1 MDASAFLKS
10 MTQPLGQLEAYHQA
24 DLQARVERYL
34 NDLQS
39 GLQVVYPQ
47 AEAVAQRVAQVIG
60 QNLAQ
65 RPAEL
70 LALDL
75 RRVHTPDW
83 FQQPHMHGYIAYA
96 DRFAGNLKGVAEH
109 IPYLKELGIR
119 YLHLMPLLLPR
130 EGESDGGYAVA
141 DYRRVR
147 PDLGSMDDLEAL
159 CTQLR
164 QEDISLCL
172 DLVLNH
178 VAREHPWAEAA
189 RKGDPHYRG
198 YFYIFPDRT
207 LPDAFERSLPEVF
220 PDFAPGNFTWDD
232 ELKGWV
238 WTTFHSWQWDVNW
251 SNPEVFLEYL
261 DLILWLANKGV
272 EVFRLD
278 AIAFIWKRL
287 GTSCQNQPEVH
298 ALTQALRA
306 AVRMAAPA
314 VAFKAEAIV
323 APEDLMAYLGTGAHY
338 GKVSDLAYH
347 NTLMVQIWS
356 SLASRD
362 TRLFTQALRRFPQ
375 KPPSTAWATYLRCHD
390 DIGWAISDTDAA
402 AVGLSGPAHRQ
413 FLSEFYKGD
422 FPGSFARGMH
432 FQENPATGDRRTSGS
447 TASLAGLETALASGN
462 PRLIHLALERILLA
476 HAVFIGYGEGIPL
489 IYMGDE
495 LGLLNDYDYV
505 QDPAHKDD
513 NRWLHRPKMDWAKAE
528 KRQQEGTLEHRLFHG
543 IKRLLEA
550 RARTPQLH
558 AAFPTEALWQSNPHL
573 LVLKRAHPMG
583 TLVQVYNFSE
593 QDQPLPWETLRTEG
607 IVQPYDRI
615 EENIAPAYLRPYARL
630 WLVQSPLEGRL

>member
-10 MTQPLGQLEAYHQA
+10 ITQPLGQLEAYHQA

-130 EGESDGGYAVA
+130 EGENDGGYAVA

-147 PDLGSMDDLEAL
+147 PDLGRMDDLEAL

-278 AIAFIWKRL
+278 AIAFIWKRM

-432 FQENPATGDRRTSGS
+432 FQENPATSDRRTSGS

>member
-1 MDASAFLKS
+1 MDEALFFAGIASQMGRPGTYQA
-10 MTQPLGQLEAYHQA
+10 A
-24 DLQARVERYL
+24 DLQARVRRHL
-34 NDLQS
+34 PDLMA
-39 GLQVVYPQ
+39 GLQAVYPQ
-47 AEAVAQRVAQVIG
+47 APAVAERAAQVIG
-60 QNLAQ
+60 RNLAE
-65 RPAEL
+65 RPPEL

-75 RRVHTPDW
+75 ERIHTPDW

-96 DRFAGNLKGVAEH
+96 DRFAGTLQGVGQH
-109 IPYLKELGIR
+109 IGYLKELGIR

-130 EGESDGGYAVA
+130 EGENDGGYAVA
-141 DYRRVR
+141 DYRQVR
-147 PDLGSMDDLEAL
+147 PDLGSMEDLEAL

-164 QEDISLCL
+164 HEGISLCL

-178 VAREHPWAEAA
+178 VAREHPWALAA
-189 RKGDPHYRG
+189 RRGDPKYRN
-198 YFYIFPDRT
+198 YFYIYPDRT
-207 LPDAFERSLPEVF
+207 IPDQFERTLPEIF
-220 PDFAPGNFTWDD
+220 PDFAPGNFTWDE

-238 WTTFHSWQWDVNW
+238 WTTFNRWQWDVNW

-278 AIAFIWKRL
+278 AIAFTWKRL
-287 GTSCQNQPEVH
+287 GTHCQNQPEVH

-323 APEDLMAYLGTGAHY
+323 APEDLIAYLGSGKHY
-338 GKVSDLAYH
+338 GKVSELAYH

-402 AVGLSGPAHRQ
+402 AVGLSGPAHRR
-413 FLSEFYKGD
+413 FLSDFYKGD
-422 FPGSFARGMH
+422 FPGSFARGLH

-447 TASLAGLETALASGN
+447 AASLAGLEAALESGN
-462 PRLIHLALERILLA
+462 PRLINLAVERILLA

-495 LGLLNDYDYV
+495 LGMLNDYDYA
-505 QDPAHKDD
+505 QEPAHQDD
-513 NRWLHRPKMDWAKAE
+513 NRWLHRPRMDWAKAQ
-528 KRQQEGTLEHRLFHG
+528 KRHQEGTVEHQIFHG
-543 IKRLLEA
+543 IKGLLQA
-550 RARTPQLH
+550 RARTPQMH
-558 AAFPTEALWQSNPHL
+558 AAFPTQALWQPNPHL
-573 LVLKRAHPMG
+573 LLLKREHPQG
-583 TLVQVYNFSE
+583 RLVQVYNFSE
-593 QDQPLPWETLRTEG
+593 QDQPFPFEALGQEG
-607 IVQPYDRI
+607 IVQPFDQI
-615 EENIAPAYLRPYARL
+615 TQAPAPAYLGPYARL
-630 WLVQSPLEGRL
+630 WLTQHPV

>member
-1 MDASAFLKS
+1 MD
-10 MTQPLGQLEAYHQA
+10 GQRFFQNIAHQIEALDAYRA
-24 DLQARVERYL
+24 AEIKARVQRYL
-34 NDLQS
+34 DDLWS
-39 GLQVVYPQ
+39 GLQAAYPQ
-47 AEAVAQRVAQVIG
+47 AEAVAERVAVVIG
-60 QNLAQ
+60 RQLAQ

-70 LALDL
+70 QALDL
-75 RRVHTPDW
+75 ERIHTPDW
-83 FQQPHMHGYIAYA
+83 FQCPMIHGYIAYA

-130 EGESDGGYAVA
+130 EGENDGGYAVA

-147 PDLGSMDDLEAL
+147 PDLGTMDDLEAL
-159 CTQLR
+159 CTALR
-164 QEDISLCL
+164 REGISLCL

-189 RKGDPHYRG
+189 RKGDPHCRG

-207 LPDAFERSLPEVF
+207 LPDAFECSLPEIF
-220 PDFAPGNFTWDD
+220 PHFAPGNFTWDD
-232 ELKGWV
+232 DLKGWV

-306 AVRMAAPA
+306 AVRIAAPA

-323 APEDLMAYLGTGAHY
+323 APEDLVAYLGTGAHY

-362 TRLFTQALRRFPQ
+362 TRLMTQALRRFPQ
-375 KPPSTAWATYLRCHD
+375 KPPSTTWATYLRCHD

-402 AVGLSGPAHRQ
+402 AVGLSGPAHRH
-413 FLSEFYKGD
+413 
-422 FPGSFARGMH
+422 FPG
-432 FQENPATGDRRTSGS
+432 
-447 TASLAGLETALASGN
+447 
-462 PRLIHLALERILLA
+462 
-476 HAVFIGYGEGIPL
+476 
-489 IYMGDE
+489 
-495 LGLLNDYDYV
+495 
-505 QDPAHKDD
+505 
-513 NRWLHRPKMDWAKAE
+513 
-528 KRQQEGTLEHRLFHG
+528 
-543 IKRLLEA
+543 
-550 RARTPQLH
+550 
-558 AAFPTEALWQSNPHL
+558 
-573 LVLKRAHPMG
+573 
-583 TLVQVYNFSE
+583 
-593 QDQPLPWETLRTEG
+593 
-607 IVQPYDRI
+607 
-615 EENIAPAYLRPYARL
+615 
-630 WLVQSPLEGRL
+630 

>member
-1 MDASAFLKS
+1 MDVAAFLKS
-10 MTQPLGQLEAYHQA
+10 ITQPLGQLEAYRQA

-39 GLQVVYPQ
+39 GLQAVYPQ
-47 AEAVAQRVAQVIG
+47 AEAVAERVAQVIG

-75 RRVHTPDW
+75 KRVHAPDW

-130 EGESDGGYAVA
+130 EGENDGGYAVA

-164 QEDISLCL
+164 QEGISLCL

-189 RKGDPHYRG
+189 RKGDLHYRG

-278 AIAFIWKRL
+278 AIAFTWKRM
-287 GTSCQNQPEVH
+287 GTPCQNQPEVH

-306 AVRMAAPA
+306 AVRIAAPA

-323 APEDLMAYLGTGAHY
+323 APEDLIAYLGTGAHY
-338 GKVSDLAYH
+338 GKVSELAYH

-402 AVGLSGPAHRQ
+402 AVGLSGPAHRR

-528 KRQQEGTLEHRLFHG
+528 KRHQEGTIEHRLFHG

-558 AAFPTEALWQSNPHL
+558 AAFPTEALWQPNPHL

-615 EENIAPAYLRPYARL
+615 EETIAPAYLRPYARL
-630 WLVQSPLEGRL
+630 WLVQPPLEGKL

>member
-630 WLVQSPLEGRL
+630 WLVQSPVEGRL

>member
-1 MDASAFLKS
+1 MDGHRFFQGIADQIASLDPYRATELKARVNRYLDDLK
-10 MTQPLGQLEAYHQA
+10 TG
-24 DLQARVERYL
+24 LQA
-34 NDLQS
+34 
-39 GLQVVYPQ
+39 VYPQ
-47 AEAVAQRVAQVIG
+47 ADAVAERIAQVIG

-65 RPAEL
+65 RPTDL
-70 LALDL
+70 QALDL
-75 RRVHTPDW
+75 ERIHTPDW
-83 FQQPHMHGYIAYA
+83 FQKPHMHGYIAYA
-96 DRFAGNLKGVAEH
+96 DRFAGNLQGVVER

-130 EGESDGGYAVA
+130 QGENDGGYAVA
-141 DYRRVR
+141 DYRQVH
-147 PDLGSMDDLEAL
+147 PDLGSMDDLQAL
-159 CTQLR
+159 CTKLR
-164 QEDISLCL
+164 QEGMSLCL

-178 VAREHPWAEAA
+178 VAREHPWAAAA
-189 RKGDPHYRG
+189 RGREPHYRD
-198 YFYIFPDRT
+198 YFYVYPDRT
-207 LPDAFERSLPEVF
+207 LPDAFERTLPEIF

-232 ELKGWV
+232 ELGGWV
-238 WTTFHSWQWDVNW
+238 WTTFNSWQWDVNW

-278 AIAFIWKRL
+278 AIAFTWKRL
-287 GTSCQNQPEVH
+287 GTNCQNQPEVH

-306 AVRMAAPA
+306 AVRIGAPA

-323 APEDLMAYLGTGAHY
+323 APEDLIAYLGSGVHY
-338 GKVSDLAYH
+338 GKVSELAYH

-362 TRLFTQALRRFPQ
+362 TRLFTQALKRFPE
-375 KPPSTAWATYLRCHD
+375 KPPNTAWATYLRCHD

-402 AVGLSGPAHRQ
+402 AVGLDGAAHRR

-432 FQENPATGDRRTSGS
+432 FQENPVTGDRRTSGMA
-447 TASLAGLETALASGN
+447 ASLAGLETALESGN
-462 PRLIHLALERILLA
+462 PRLVNLAIERLLLA

-495 LGLLNDYDYV
+495 LGMLNDYDYALE
-505 QDPAHKDD
+505 PAHKDD
-513 NRWLHRPKMDWAKAE
+513 NRWLHRPRMDWVKAQ
-528 KRQQEGTLEHRLFHG
+528 KRNQEGTVEHRLFQG
-543 IKRLLEA
+543 LKALLEA

-558 AAFPTEALWQSNPHL
+558 AAFPTQALWQPNPHL
-573 LVLKRAHPMG
+573 LLLKRPHPQG

-593 QDQPLPWETLRTEG
+593 HDQPFPFEALRPEG
-607 IVQPYDRI
+607 IVQPFDGI
-615 EENIAPAYLRPYARL
+615 TQAPAPAYLGPYARL
-630 WLVQSPLEGRL
+630 WLIQHPV

>member
-1 MDASAFLKS
+1 MDEALFFAGIASQMGRPGTYQA
-10 MTQPLGQLEAYHQA
+10 A
-24 DLQARVERYL
+24 DLQARVRRHL
-34 NDLQS
+34 PDLMA
-39 GLQVVYPQ
+39 GLQAVYPQ
-47 AEAVAQRVAQVIG
+47 APAVAERAAQVIG
-60 QNLAQ
+60 RNLAE
-65 RPAEL
+65 RPPEL

-75 RRVHTPDW
+75 ERIHTPDW

-96 DRFAGNLKGVAEH
+96 DRFAGTLQGVGQH
-109 IPYLKELGIR
+109 IGYLKELGIR

-130 EGESDGGYAVA
+130 EGENDGGYAVA
-141 DYRRVR
+141 DYRQVR
-147 PDLGSMDDLEAL
+147 PDLGSMEDLEAL

-164 QEDISLCL
+164 HEGISLCL

-178 VAREHPWAEAA
+178 VAREHPWALAA
-189 RKGDPHYRG
+189 RRGDPKYRN
-198 YFYIFPDRT
+198 YFYIYPDRT
-207 LPDAFERSLPEVF
+207 IPDQFERTLPEIF
-220 PDFAPGNFTWDD
+220 PDFAPGNFTWDE

-238 WTTFHSWQWDVNW
+238 WTTFNRWQWDVNW

-278 AIAFIWKRL
+278 AIAFTWKRL
-287 GTSCQNQPEVH
+287 GTHCQNQPEVH

-323 APEDLMAYLGTGAHY
+323 APEDLIAYLGSGKHY
-338 GKVSDLAYH
+338 GKVSELAYH

-402 AVGLSGPAHRQ
+402 AVGLSGPAHRR
-413 FLSEFYKGD
+413 FLSDFYKGD
-422 FPGSFARGMH
+422 FPGSFARGLH
-432 FQENPATGDRRTSGS
+432 FQENPTTGDRRTSGS
-447 TASLAGLETALASGN
+447 AASLAGLEAALESGN
-462 PRLIHLALERILLA
+462 PRLIHLAIERILLA

-495 LGLLNDYDYV
+495 LGMLNDYDYA
-505 QDPAHKDD
+505 QEPAHKDD
-513 NRWLHRPKMDWAKAE
+513 NRWLHRPRMDWAKAQ
-528 KRQQEGTLEHRLFHG
+528 RRHQEGTVEHRIFHG
-543 IKRLLEA
+543 IKALLQA
-550 RARTPQLH
+550 RARTPQMH
-558 AAFPTEALWQSNPHL
+558 AAFPPRPSGSPTPTCFYSSANTP
-573 LVLKRAHPMG
+573 RAG
-583 TLVQVYNFSE
+583 WCRCITSAS
-593 QDQPLPWETLRTEG
+593 
-607 IVQPYDRI
+607 RI
-615 EENIAPAYLRPYARL
+615 SPSPSRPSGRKASC
-630 WLVQSPLEGRL
+630 SPSTRSPRPRPRPI